1 MAIQGKRFGKTGS
14 PMQVAGLK
22 TSDAKVT
29 VVNTGLQFDA
39 NNDRIVEIQDY
50 SGSGGWFAIKSKND
64 ITNPTAAN
72 ANAYIPPFG
81 ITRPFILPKGYY
93 IETSVTCNIRAL
105 DTEDV

>member
-29 VVNTGLQFDA
+29 VANTGLQFDA
-39 NNDRIVEIQDY
+39 NNDRIVEIVDY
-50 SGSGGWFAIKSKND
+50 SGAVVWFSIKSTND

-72 ANAYIPPFG
+72 GNLCIPPYG
-81 ITRPFILPKGYY
+81 STRPFVLKAGMY
-93 IETSVTCNIRAL
+93 IEASGTVNIRAL
-105 DTEDV
+105 DIQE

>member
-29 VVNTGLQFDA
+29 VANTGLQFDA
-39 NNDRIVEIQDY
+39 NNERIVEIQDY
-50 SGSGGWFAIKSKND
+50 SGSGGWFAINSTND
-64 ITNPTAAN
+64 ITNPTADN

-81 ITRPFILPKGYY
+81 ITRPFILPKAYY
-93 IETSVTCNIRAL
+93 IETSVTCNIRSL
-105 DTEDV
+105 DIEDA